1 MTRFEEIICSSE
13 TARAFMSVCV
23 NAKSPLVS
31 FINDWQPLI
40 GAYSTLIAGVIGGA
54 LIFVQIYDLRKK
66 KRAEK
71 RQKKRAALIRV
82 LHAVAEIGDYL
93 NECFEAWEKKSP
105 ESRPKPPTEALQV
118 LMNAAPYVESES
130 FESFRRLIVCSQT
143 FESRLSSK
151 KKIRTNNQLNTML
164 ADIAC

>member
-40 GAYSTLIAGVIGGA
+40 GAYSTLMAGVIGGA

-66 KRAEK
+66 KRA
-71 RQKKRAALIRV
+71 ALIRV
-82 LHAVAEIGDYL
+82 LGAVAEIGDYL

-151 KKIRTNNQLNTML
+151 RKIRTNNQLNTML

>member
-40 GAYSTLIAGVIGGA
+40 GAYLTLIAGFIGGA
-54 LIFVQIYDLRKK
+54 LIFVQIYDLRK
-66 KRAEK
+66 
-71 RQKKRAALIRV
+71 KKRAALIRV

-93 NECFEAWEKKSP
+93 QECFEAWEKKSP
-105 ESRPKPPTEALQV
+105 ESRPKPPTQALQV

-151 KKIRTNNQLNTML
+151 RKYVQI
-164 ADIAC
+164 IS